1 MKNINY
7 DVTEVMEIVGKVQ
20 EMQKYRNEQNKKVT
34 EQLDKLNNTKK
45 ENYTKEDILNILN
58 DIL

>member
-7 DVTEVMEIVGKVQ
+7 DITEVMEIVGKIQ
-20 EMQKYRNEQNKKVT
+20 EMQKYRNEQNKKT
-34 EQLDKLNNTKK
+34 IEQLDKLNNTKK

-58 DIL
+58 DML